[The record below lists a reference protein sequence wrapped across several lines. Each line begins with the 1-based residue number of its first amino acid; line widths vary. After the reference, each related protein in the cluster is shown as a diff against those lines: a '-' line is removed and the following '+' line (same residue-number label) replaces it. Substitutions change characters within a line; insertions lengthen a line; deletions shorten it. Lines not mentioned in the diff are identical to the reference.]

1 MTSNPMWETRKFPKK
16 PRKVKKLYEPEKD
29 LCRVI
34 PIRLAQIPN
43 IADWLLKQR
52 KSTVSAHINIALDAA
67 YREIGELIKESK
79 N

>member
-1 MTSNPMWETRKFPKK
+1 MTFNPMWETRKFPKK
-16 PRKVKKLYEPEKD
+16 LRKVKKPYDPEKD

-52 KSTVSAHINIALDAA
+52 KASVSTHINITLDAA
-67 YREIGELIKESK
+67 YRELGELIKESK